1 VITITDPE
9 IIKQFCN
16 NEPLSVIPG
25 GNRRPSK
32 QVDLKR
38 FDAIR
43 RRQKLNVEL
52 LKRTCGVDEK
62 ATQILEGN
70 GFDLLQ
76 KMAQERDPNGNLVIR
91 KQAIQTLGQFRSIEV
106 AELLWRI
113 SSNDLEQEAIRGEA
127 LLTLARTIP
136 GMAPDLM
143 QRCLEDESPLIR
155 QIAVKALAE
164 IGDRRSLEH
173 LIDHLKTEKDIG
185 IKESAIRGMQV
196 MGQRLGVRVP
206 KLRARKIK
214 KDRLTPK
221 RRCRSLMSGRE
232 DVLLVGRFIPY

>member
-1 VITITDPE
+1 MNLCPSYLV
-9 IIKQFCN
+9 
-16 NEPLSVIPG
+16 

-32 QVDLKR
+32 RVDLKR

-43 RRQKLNVEL
+43 RRQELNVEL

-70 GFDLLQ
+70 DFDLLQ
-76 KMAQERDPNGNLVIR
+76 KMAQERDPNGNLAIR
-91 KQAIQTLGQFRSIEV
+91 KQAIQALGQSRSIEV

-113 SSNDLEQEAIRGEA
+113 SSTDLEQEAIRGEA
-127 LLTLARTIP
+127 LITLARTIP

-143 QRCLEDESPLIR
+143 QRCLKDESPLIR

-164 IGDRRSLEH
+164 IGDRRSFEH
-173 LIDHLKTEKDIG
+173 LIDLLKTEKDIG
-185 IKESAIRGMQV
+185 IKESAILRMQL

-206 KLRARKIK
+206 KLRARKI
-214 KDRLTPK
+214 RK
-221 RRCRSLMSGRE
+221 RIE
-232 DVLLVGRFIPY
+232 